1 MIATT
6 ALLGQADCGAHARE
20 RGESG
25 TRVDRRNL
33 LKTAVLA
40 SGGALSG
47 ATASAARPAASHGA
61 PVITAPTS
69 HGPHAAALAG
79 ALSRIAAYADA
90 HRRGY
95 GLPALTV
102 VCIGPDGYT
111 AQVRCGHANPDSHAP
126 LRADHLFQIGSISK
140 SFVAMCIHQLAA
152 EGRLALTDDIRT
164 ALPGV
169 ALPPSPPIS
178 LAQLL
183 EHSGGLPD
191 DAPLFPR
198 TPDGLLWSAFP
209 PGSAWSYSNT
219 GYDMLGKV
227 VERLD
232 GTLLAV
238 SLKRR
243 IFDRLGMDGARGEI
257 IAADRTRYPQ
267 SYSPKDPAVD
277 ARPGG
282 ALAPAAWV
290 NVTFGSGCVA
300 ATTGDMAKWL
310 RYLAAAGQGHGAPL
324 LSDDQA
330 RAFTAPGIAAPG
342 WATTG
347 AHYGAGLA
355 HVPVEGRTV
364 LHHTGGM
371 VSYSSSMHVDPV
383 AGVGCFASTSSGGQD
398 YRPRD
403 LTAFACAVLRS
414 AVAPEAGLAPS
425 PAKVAPAPP
434 PRPPK
439 PAAGTGAVPPELAAL
454 AGRYENDDPWTGA
467 LTIEARADGLYI
479 DGQAPLEQRPEG
491 YWIARGAPSTERLWF
506 EHVTGGKAQLLNL
519 SGRDFI
525 RRDI

>member
-1 MIATT
+1 M
-6 ALLGQADCGAHARE
+6 RE
-20 RGESG
+20 DEANRGVG
-25 TRVDRRNL
+25 VDRRNL
-33 LKTAVLA
+33 LKSAVLA
-40 SGGALSG
+40 TGGALTG
-47 ATASAARPAASHGA
+47 ATSATAHPTTTRQGPTVEAPAPGGRHGK
-61 PVITAPTS
+61 
-69 HGPHAAALAG
+69 ALAG
-79 ALSRIAAYADA
+79 ALARIAAYADA

-102 VCIGPDGYT
+102 VCIGPDGYM
-111 AQVRCGHANPDSHAP
+111 AKVRTGHANVDSQAH
-126 LRADHLFQIGSISK
+126 LRSDHLFQIGSISK

-152 EGRLALTDDIRT
+152 EGRLALTDDIRA

-169 ALPPSPPIS
+169 ALPPEPPIS

-183 EHSGGLPD
+183 EHSAGLPD
-191 DAPLFPR
+191 NSPLYPR

-257 IAADRTRYPQ
+257 VAADRPHYPM
-267 SYSPKDPAVD
+267 SYSPRDAAVD
-277 ARPGG
+277 SRPGG

-290 NVTFGSGCVA
+290 NVTFGAGCVA
-300 ATTGDMAKWL
+300 ATSEDMAKWL

-324 LSDDQA
+324 LPDDRA

-342 WATTG
+342 WSTAG
-347 AHYGAGLA
+347 ARYGAGLA
-355 HVPVEGRTV
+355 HVTVEGRTL

-371 VSYSSSMHVDPV
+371 VSYSSSMHVDPA

-403 LTAFACAVLRS
+403 LTAYACALLRS
-414 AVAPEAGLAPS
+414 AVAPEPGLSPR
-425 PAKVAPAPP
+425 PAKVATAPP
-434 PRPPK
+434 AVRVLPG
-439 PAAGTGAVPPELAAL
+439 ASGGAVPAELAAL

-479 DGQAPLEQRPEG
+479 DGQVPLELKPEG
-491 YWIARGAPSTERLWF
+491 YWVARGVPGTERIWF
-506 EHVTGGKAQLLNL
+506 PHLVGGKAQVMNL
-519 SGRDFI
+519 SGVDFV